1 LWILLTVGRLS
12 NVVRNVIEDLGECH
26 DAIIVGICSTLQP
39 FEKEVGEHTV
49 STPPFVLLSEL
60 VRVRCRHHQAAG
72 RGEELREST
81 RDGVAATPSNRITV
95 RRTGRMTRIGYHD
108 YPL

>member
-1 LWILLTVGRLS
+1 
-12 NVVRNVIEDLGECH
+12 
-26 DAIIVGICSTLQP
+26 
-39 FEKEVGEHTV
+39 VGEHTV
-49 STPPFVLLSEL
+49 STPPFVLLSEF
-60 VRVRCRHHQAAG
+60 VRVRCRQHQAAG

-81 RDGVAATPSNRITV
+81 RDGVAATASNRITV